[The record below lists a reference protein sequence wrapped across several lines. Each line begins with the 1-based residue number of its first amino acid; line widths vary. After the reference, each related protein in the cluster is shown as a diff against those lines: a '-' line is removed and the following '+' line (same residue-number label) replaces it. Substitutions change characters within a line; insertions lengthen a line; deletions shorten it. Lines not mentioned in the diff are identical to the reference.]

1 MSLFSKSCEYALRAV
16 FFISR
21 SSQEGRRVGVKEIAE
36 NIQSPEAFLGKILQ
50 KLSKEGF
57 IQSAKGP
64 NGGFF
69 VTEENVKRPIADIV
83 LSIDGKTL
91 LTGCGLGLQQCSETQ
106 PCPLHHYFKDIREQ
120 LKEMLEN
127 ITIDQ
132 FNNDLINGT
141 VLLKKQQPE

>member
-1 MSLFSKSCEYALRAV
+1 MSFFSKSCEYALRAV
-16 FFISR
+16 FYISR
-21 SSQEGRRVGVKEIAE
+21 STQEGKKVGVKEIAE

-50 KLSKEGF
+50 RLSKEGI

-69 VTEENVKRPIADIV
+69 VTEENIKRPISDIV
-83 LSIDGKTL
+83 LSIDGKAL
-91 LTGCGLGLQQCSETQ
+91 LTGCGLGLKECSEDK

-120 LKEMLEN
+120 LKEMLDN

-132 FNNDLINGT
+132 FNNDLIKGK
-141 VLLKKQQPE
+141 VMLRK

>member
-1 MSLFSKSCEYALRAV
+1 MSFFSKSCEYALRAV
-16 FFISR
+16 FYISR
-21 SSQEGRRVGVKEIAE
+21 STQEGKKVGVKEIAE

-50 KLSKEGF
+50 KLSKEGI

-69 VTEENVKRPIADIV
+69 VTEENIKRPISDIV
-83 LSIDGKTL
+83 LSVDGKAL
-91 LTGCGLGLQQCSETQ
+91 LVGCGLGLQECSEEK
-106 PCPLHHYFKDIREQ
+106 PCPLHHHFKDIREQ

-132 FNNDLINGT
+132 FNNDLIKGK
-141 VLLKKQQPE
+141 VLLRK

>member
-1 MSLFSKSCEYALRAV
+1 IIMSFFSKSCEYALRAV
-16 FFISR
+16 FYISR
-21 SSQEGRRVGVKEIAE
+21 STQEGKKVGVKEIAE

-50 KLSKEGF
+50 RLSKEGI

-69 VTEENVKRPIADIV
+69 VTEENIKRPISDIV
-83 LSIDGKTL
+83 LSIDGKAL
-91 LTGCGLGLQQCSETQ
+91 LTGCGLGLKECSEDK

-120 LKEMLEN
+120 LKEMLDN

-132 FNNDLINGT
+132 FNNDLIKGK
-141 VLLKKQQPE
+141 VMLRK

>member
-1 MSLFSKSCEYALRAV
+1 MSFFSKSCEYALRAV
-16 FFISR
+16 FYISR
-21 SSQEGRRVGVKEIAE
+21 STQEGKKVGVKEIAE

-50 KLSKEGF
+50 RLSKEGI

-69 VTEENVKRPIADIV
+69 VTEENIKRPISDIV
-83 LSIDGKTL
+83 LSIDGKAL
-91 LTGCGLGLQQCSETQ
+91 LTGCGLGLKECSEDK

-120 LKEMLEN
+120 LKGMLDN

-132 FNNDLINGT
+132 FNNDLIKGK
-141 VLLKKQQPE
+141 VMLRK